1 MKELRD
7 FLQQHVDT
15 LDVNTTISLLAG
27 YGRMD
32 ELMHYARC
40 RQDHEAVLEYLLQRG
55 EVRTVGV
62 EARAAAGGCK
72 LPGRAGGA
80 PWRG

>member
-1 MKELRD
+1 MHELRD
-7 FLQQHVDT
+7 FLQRHVDT

-55 EVRTVGV
+55 EVR
-62 EARAAAGGCK
+62 APLLRAQGTACVSK
-72 LPGRAGGA
+72 SQT
-80 PWRG
+80 